1 MCKFQLKYQI
11 SVGLSRFHFGDPC
24 QYKQAKQCR
33 VPCYRYNCERIHLQP
48 PIKIVMNISAIQQ
61 NLCYM
66 LKLDSL
72 TVWQLCWRTKLFG
85 VDKNLASFVLPK
97 TKLNQIKISR
107 TSEYLRFILISWIFC
122 MNPTYLY
129 SAAQVWVSQHNE
141 EVFLTDSITTFT
153 INKHSNIKFNYVHY
167 WINYALTI
175 GQKIWSLWKQQ
186 TWALPSTTSIQ
197 LTWKSKEN
205 KRFIQPQGKK

>member
-11 SVGLSRFHFGDPC
+11 SVGLSRFHFGDSC

-97 TKLNQIKISR
+97 TYWPVSKATIFSTVPSFSFFFFSFYYLLETRWISIYACMKIITYVNKMQKKYLKKSLNVRLQSKHSQVLT
-107 TSEYLRFILISWIFC
+107 TSF
-122 MNPTYLY
+122 
-129 SAAQVWVSQHNE
+129 
-141 EVFLTDSITTFT
+141 TFT
-153 INKHSNIKFNYVHY
+153 QQKFPTKLKSPELVN
-167 WINYALTI
+167 
-175 GQKIWSLWKQQ
+175 
-186 TWALPSTTSIQ
+186 TWGS
-197 LTWKSKEN
+197 
-205 KRFIQPQGKK
+205 F